1 MLTEVRHFR
10 MRRIKQ
16 NPSVHL
22 VDAEPQPSL
31 PDFDEIGQ
39 LQRVGESKMQH
50 LIKYLETQELPDDE
64 KLAKTILYM
73 ENYFVLENN
82 VLYHFYEPRT
92 KGKTDASK
100 AIKQLWLPETLRT
113 AALQEVETPTRCI
126 LYFIQNLLRLVINKH
141 PSLFVTLG
149 LFSYIS
155 AKCGGQHTN

>member
-1 MLTEVRHFR
+1 
-10 MRRIKQ
+10 
-16 NPSVHL
+16 
-22 VDAEPQPSL
+22 
-31 PDFDEIGQ
+31 
-39 LQRVGESKMQH
+39 MQH

-113 AALQEVETPTRCI
+113 AALQAYHDNLAGGCHLGITRTHRA
-126 LYFIQNLLRLVINKH
+126 LQQKYF
-141 PSLFVTLG
+141 
-149 LFSYIS
+149 
-155 AKCGGQHTN
+155 